1 MLEAVPWENP
11 TYGISGGAAGNL
23 AYGGTVNP
31 PRNRKGG
38 LETLRLR
45 VRAPVP
51 YPTRA
56 RRGLLPGEGSTAS
69 ATWRWLDKGW
79 LGGGNTARNT
89 MTIRSNYIRPPS
101 VPFHEGSMALY
112 RELSRELNYNLMV
125 GRRGMISFLQSSAA
139 ARTAARMANTMHV
152 YGAKYELIDVEEIK
166 RRLPIFRPPPRPRLE
181 VLGGVC
187 QPDAMMAR
195 HDAVAWGFARMADA
209 HGVDI
214 IQNCEVTGIRRDG
227 GRVTGVETARGVIE
241 AGKVGMAVAG
251 HGAVVAAMAGLRL
264 PIEVQPLQAWVSEP
278 VKPVLDEILVFSG
291 YGCYMMQSDKGE
303 LVIGGP
309 TDPYPSYAQRGTF
322 RTIEQV
328 TSAVLEMFPIFAR
341 MKLLRHW
348 AGMLDIVY
356 DGSPVISKTPL
367 RNFYVDVAG
376 AGGFKTTPMAA
387 RMHAW
392 LIAKDEPHE
401 LNQGF
406 RPRPLR
412 ARTPRGRG
420 RSVVQPMTAGPMTVG
435 LMTAGV
441 LMEADR

>member
-1 MLEAVPWENP
+1 MDVKDPPVQRFSFLSILRNALRYRKGWQRMWRNP
-11 TYGISGGAAGNL
+11 EPKRRYDVVIIGGGGHGLGAAYYL
-23 AYGGTVNP
+23 AKEHGIRDVAV
-31 PRNRKGG
+31 
-38 LETLRLR
+38 LER
-45 VRAPVP
+45 
-51 YPTRA
+51 
-56 RRGLLPGEGSTAS
+56 
-69 ATWRWLDKGW
+69 GW

-125 GRRGMISFLQSSAA
+125 GRRGMIAFLQGTAA

-152 YGAKYELIDVEEIK
+152 YGANYELIDVEEIA
-166 RRLPIFRPPPRPRLE
+166 RRVPAFRPPERPRLPL
-181 VLGGVC
+181 LGGVC

-195 HDAVAWGFARMADA
+195 HDAMAWGFARMADSM
-209 HGVDI
+209 GVDI

-227 GRVTGVETARGVIE
+227 NRVTGVETGRGRID

-251 HGAVVAAMAGLRL
+251 HGSVVAEMAGIRL

-278 VKPVLDEILVFSG
+278 VKPFLDQILVFSG

-322 RTIEQV
+322 PIVEQV
-328 TSAVLEMFPIFAR
+328 TAAVLEMFPALAR

-348 AGMLDIVY
+348 AGVLDIVY
-356 DGSPVISKTPL
+356 DGSPIISGTPL
-367 RNFYVDVAG
+367 DGFSVDVAG

-392 LIAKDEPHE
+392 LIANDEPHE
-401 LNQGF
+401 LIRDFGLDRF
-406 RPRPLR
+406 E
-412 ARTPRGRG
+412 RGRLVFEG
-420 RSVVQPMTAGPMTVG
+420 
-435 LMTAGV
+435 GV
-441 LMEADR
+441 SFNR

>member
-1 MLEAVPWENP
+1 MWRNP
-11 TYGISGGAAGNL
+11 EPKRRYDVVIIGGGGHGLGAAYYL
-23 AYGGTVNP
+23 AREHGI
-31 PRNRKGG
+31 RNVAV
-38 LETLRLR
+38 LER
-45 VRAPVP
+45 
-51 YPTRA
+51 
-56 RRGLLPGEGSTAS
+56 
-69 ATWRWLDKGW
+69 GW

-125 GRRGMISFLQSSAA
+125 GRRGMIAFLQGTAA

-166 RRLPIFRPPPRPRLE
+166 RRVPAFRPPVHPRLPL
-181 VLGGVC
+181 LGGVC

-195 HDAVAWGFARMADA
+195 HDALAWGFARMADA
-209 HGVDI
+209 LGVDI
-214 IQNCEVTGIRRDG
+214 IQSCEVTGIRRDG
-227 GRVTGVETARGVIE
+227 NRVTGVATSRGRID

-251 HGAVVAAMAGLRL
+251 HGSVVADMAGIRL

-278 VKPVLDEILVFSG
+278 VKPVLDQILVFSG

-322 RTIEQV
+322 SIIEQV
-328 TSAVLEMFPIFAR
+328 TAAVLEMFPAFAR

-356 DGSPVISKTPL
+356 DGSPIISKTPL
-367 RNFYVDVAG
+367 DGFSVDVAG

-401 LNQGF
+401 LIRSFGLDRF
-406 RPRPLR
+406 E
-412 ARTPRGRG
+412 RGRL
-420 RSVVQPMTAGPMTVG
+420 VVEG
-435 LMTAGV
+435 GV
-441 LMEADR
+441 SFNR

>member
-1 MLEAVPWENP
+1 MWRNP
-11 TYGISGGAAGNL
+11 EPKRRYDVVIIGGGGHGLGAAYYL
-23 AYGGTVNP
+23 AKEHGI
-31 PRNRKGG
+31 RNVAV
-38 LETLRLR
+38 LER
-45 VRAPVP
+45 
-51 YPTRA
+51 
-56 RRGLLPGEGSTAS
+56 
-69 ATWRWLDKGW
+69 GW

-125 GRRGMISFLQSSAA
+125 GRRGMIAFLQGTAA

-152 YGAKYELIDVEEIK
+152 YGAKYELIDVEEIE
-166 RRLPIFRPPPRPRLE
+166 RRVPAFRPPTRPRLPL
-181 VLGGVC
+181 LGGVC

-195 HDAVAWGFARMADA
+195 HDALAWGFARMADA
-209 HGVDI
+209 LGVDI

-227 GRVTGVETARGVIE
+227 NRVTGVDTSRGRIN

-251 HGAVVAAMAGLRL
+251 HGSVVAEMAGIRL

-278 VKPVLDEILVFSG
+278 VKPVLDQILVFSG

-322 RTIEQV
+322 PIIEQV
-328 TSAVLEMFPIFAR
+328 TAAVLEMFPAFAR

-356 DGSPVISKTPL
+356 DGSPIISKTPL
-367 RNFYVDVAG
+367 DGFSVDVAG

-401 LNQGF
+401 LIRSFGLERF
-406 RPRPLR
+406 E
-412 ARTPRGRG
+412 RGRL
-420 RSVVQPMTAGPMTVG
+420 VVEG
-435 LMTAGV
+435 GV
-441 LMEADR
+441 SFNR

>member
-1 MLEAVPWENP
+1 MQRFSFLSLLHNALRCQRGWQRMWRNP
-11 TYGISGGAAGNL
+11 DPKRRYDVVIIGGGGHGLGAAYYL
-23 AYGGTVNP
+23 AKEHGI
-31 PRNRKGG
+31 RNVAV
-38 LETLRLR
+38 LER
-45 VRAPVP
+45 
-51 YPTRA
+51 
-56 RRGLLPGEGSTAS
+56 
-69 ATWRWLDKGW
+69 GW

-125 GRRGMISFLQSSAA
+125 GRRGMIAFLQGTAA

-152 YGAKYELIDVEEIK
+152 YGAKYELIDVEEIE
-166 RRLPIFRPPPRPRLE
+166 RRVPAFRPPARPRLPL
-181 VLGGVC
+181 LGGVC

-195 HDAVAWGFARMADA
+195 HDALAWGFARMADA
-209 HGVDI
+209 LGVDI

-227 GRVTGVETARGVIE
+227 NRVTGVDTSRGRID

-251 HGAVVAAMAGLRL
+251 HGSVVAEMAGIRL

-278 VKPVLDEILVFSG
+278 VKPVLDQILVFSG

-322 RTIEQV
+322 SIIEQV
-328 TSAVLEMFPIFAR
+328 TAAVLEMFPAFAR

-356 DGSPVISKTPL
+356 DGSPIISKTPL
-367 RNFYVDVAG
+367 DGFSVDVAG

-401 LNQGF
+401 LIRSFGLERF
-406 RPRPLR
+406 E
-412 ARTPRGRG
+412 RGRL
-420 RSVVQPMTAGPMTVG
+420 VVEG
-435 LMTAGV
+435 GV
-441 LMEADR
+441 SFNR

>member
-1 MLEAVPWENP
+1 MDGRGLNAPMRRFSIFSLLRNAVGFRADWQRMWRSPEP
-11 TYGISGGAAGNL
+11 KPRYDVVIIGGGGHGLGAAYYL
-23 AYGGTVNP
+23 ARDHGI
-31 PRNRKGG
+31 RNVAV
-38 LETLRLR
+38 LE
-45 VRAPVP
+45 
-51 YPTRA
+51 
-56 RRGLLPGEGSTAS
+56 
-69 ATWRWLDKGW
+69 KGW

-125 GRRGMISFLQSSAA
+125 GRRGMISFLQSSQA

-152 YGAKYELIDVEEIK
+152 HGAKYELIDVAEIR

-181 VLGGVC
+181 VLGGVH
-187 QPDAMMAR
+187 QPEAMMAR

-209 HGVDI
+209 RGIDI
-214 IQNCEVTGIRRDG
+214 IQNCEVTGIRRSG
-227 GRVTGVETARGVIE
+227 VGVVGVETTRGFIE
-241 AGKVGMAVAG
+241 ADKVGMAVAG
-251 HGAVVAAMAGLRL
+251 SGSVVAAMAGFRL

-309 TDPYPSYAQRGTF
+309 TDPFPSYAQRGAF
-322 RTIEQV
+322 RVIEQV
-328 TSAVLEMFPIFAR
+328 TAAVLEMFPIFSR

-356 DGSPVISKTPL
+356 DGSPIISKTPL
-367 RNFYVDVAG
+367 ANFYVDVAG

-401 LNQGF
+401 LIRDFGLDRF
-406 RPRPLR
+406 E
-412 ARTPRGRG
+412 RGRL
-420 RSVVQPMTAGPMTVG
+420 VVEG
-435 LMTAGV
+435 GV
-441 LMEADR
+441 SFNR